1 MEHMHG
7 RIKKMGNNDLKKV
20 DFDKREFEIAVCNSN
35 VKIEQKNN
43 DDIDHN
49 FYRNLVIQISGE
61 KLWLC

>member
-1 MEHMHG
+1 
-7 RIKKMGNNDLKKV
+7 MGNNDLKKV

-61 KLWLC
+61 KL